1 MNGAKK
7 TLMDN
12 KVFSD
17 LVAAYGADP
26 QRWPEDRRPEAMAY
40 AETADGRRLIAQ
52 AAPLDFTLSAYRLR
66 DPSAMLNAKIMAQAK
81 AQTTRRRWIVRY
93 GLGAGMI
100 GISLAGALTGAVAV
114 INLTPPPALTLGDT
128 LTAFGNLQTENEM
141 TEETK

>member
-12 KVFSD
+12 EVFSD

-26 QRWPEDRRPEAMAY
+26 QRWPEDRRLEAMAY

-93 GLGAGMI
+93 GLGAVCPP
-100 GISLAGALTGAVAV
+100 VAQHRPGGHLHV
-114 INLTPPPALTLGDT
+114 LLR
-128 LTAFGNLQTENEM
+128 
-141 TEETK
+141 

>member
-7 TLMDN
+7 TLMDS

-26 QRWPEDRRPEAMAY
+26 QRWPEDRRVEAMAY

-52 AAPLDFTLSAYRLR
+52 AAPLDFALSAYRLR
-66 DPSAMLNAKIMAQAK
+66 DPSAILNAKIMAQAK
-81 AQTTRRRWIVRY
+81 AQTTRRRWVVRY